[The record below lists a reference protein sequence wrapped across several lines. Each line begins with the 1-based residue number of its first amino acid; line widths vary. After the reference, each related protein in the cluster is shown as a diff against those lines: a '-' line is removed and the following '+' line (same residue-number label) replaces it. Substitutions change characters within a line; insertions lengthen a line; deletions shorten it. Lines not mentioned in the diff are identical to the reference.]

1 MKRSLPRRLAAILCL
16 SACLLC
22 ACAGSGTALTYGD
35 GAYRS
40 RDGKTAYLEAPVT
53 YYALSAL
60 TDKTVATIN
69 RTGAS
74 DIPLYAIE
82 GAEKSRYLTD
92 GDLMLYYAEGTTLP
106 TLAELGATKLTLYA
120 YAENRTG
127 RKPMATLTNQE
138 QVADLVRRATE
149 DEKIPAHSI
158 TAELYHRMELLFT
171 AEGNTAFGIMLEY
184 RKFSVDI
191 DGHGMNFIYDRITRT
206 YTPVGDVLE
215 NYFIGDEETGTS
227 ENT

>member
-1 MKRSLPRRLAAILCL
+1 MKRSLLRRLGAILCL
-16 SACLLC
+16 FACLLC
-22 ACAGSGTALTYGD
+22 ACAKNGITLTYQD

-60 TDKTVATIN
+60 TDQAAATID
-69 RTGAS
+69 RTGVS
-74 DIPLYAIE
+74 DILLYAIE
-82 GAEKSRYLTD
+82 GTEESRYLTD
-92 GDLMLYYAEGTTLP
+92 GDLMLYYAEGTALP

-127 RKPMATLTNQE
+127 RKPMATLTDQE

-149 DEKIPAHSI
+149 DEKIPADSI

-171 AEGNTAFGIMLEY
+171 ADGNTAFGIMLEY

-191 DGHGMNFIYDRITRT
+191 DGHGMNFIYDRITKT

-215 NYFIGDEETGTS
+215 DYFIGDEEDGTS
-227 ENT
+227 EGA

>member
-1 MKRSLPRRLAAILCL
+1 MKRSLLRRLAAILCL

-22 ACAGSGTALTYGD
+22 ACAGKGTTLTYQD

-60 TDKTVATIN
+60 TDKTAATIN
-69 RTGAS
+69 RTGVS

-92 GDLMLYYAEGTTLP
+92 GDLMLYYAEGTVLP

-127 RKPMATLTNQE
+127 RKPMATLTNPE
-138 QVADLVRRATE
+138 QVADLVRRAAE
-149 DEKIPAHSI
+149 DEKIPADSI

-171 AEGNTAFGIMLEY
+171 ADGNAAFGIMLEY

-191 DGHGMNFIYDRITRT
+191 DGRGMNFIYDRITKT

-215 NYFIGDEETGTS
+215 DYFIGDGEDGTS
-227 ENT
+227 EGA